1 MWHCT
6 KVSVRTAETTQCCAA
21 GADLQRDEIVSTSGS
36 DHRGFLETCA
46 AKICVIFY
54 SISDARVGTHAP
66 DDPFY
71 VSPSLAGSCISW
83 ITFC

>member
-6 KVSVRTAETTQCCAA
+6 KVFVRTAETTQCCAA

-46 AKICVIFY
+46 AKSVSYFIQFLMQGLAHMRLMIHFMCP
-54 SISDARVGTHAP
+54 RHLRAP
-66 DDPFY
+66 AYP
-71 VSPSLAGSCISW
+71 G
-83 ITFC
+83 